1 MNYAMFGEWVRDR
14 VEDLVR
20 FGVPR
25 EEAEHLMRSLECGAI
40 AAEADARGA
49 VQFLLDLRRIGTSEM
64 AHRRGVTESA
74 IRKQRSRYLNRD
86 MGLRSELRSEA

>member
-14 VEDLVR
+14 VDDLVR

-25 EEAEHLMRSLECGAI
+25 DEAECLVRTLEIGAI

-49 VQFLLDLRRIGTSEM
+49 EQFLLDLRRIGTSEM

-74 IRKQRSRYLNRD
+74 IRKQRSRYLDRD
-86 MGLRSELRSEA
+86 TRLRSEARSEA